1 MVCRI
6 VGYTMNIDG
15 AVLER
20 IAVRTTP
27 PQKTSVMERT
37 EPMKPMK
44 NRPYATDRSRW
55 EAVLRRERE
64 ADGVFLYGVLTTLV
78 YCRPVCAS
86 RRPNY
91 ENVRFFDTW
100 EQAEQAGFRP
110 CKRCCPR
117 SNAKTDGP
125 EEKIVMA
132 CRRMDEAEEHIP
144 LKKLAAESGL
154 SPYHFHRLFKKTT
167 GVTPKQYAV
176 RKRLN
181 RVRSQLKKRSSV
193 TDAVYD
199 AGFASGSRFYENAAD
214 NLGMKPSDYRKGA
227 EGVRI
232 RVATAKSWL
241 GWVLIG
247 ATDLGVCAVD
257 IGDNPEM
264 LRARLIEDFPKA
276 DIRDGGDDL
285 KQWVDR
291 ILKHLEN
298 PSERPNLPLDIRG
311 AAFQHRV
318 WQAIREIPT
327 GSKAGYK
334 EIAEKIGN
342 PKASRAVARACAS
355 NKIAVVV
362 PCHRVVR
369 KNGELGG
376 YRWGVERKRALL
388 DREVK

>member
-1 MVCRI
+1 
-6 VGYTMNIDG
+6 
-15 AVLER
+15 
-20 IAVRTTP
+20 
-27 PQKTSVMERT
+27 
-37 EPMKPMK
+37 MKPMK

-100 EQAEQAGFRP
+100 EQAEQASFRP

-181 RVRSQLKKRSSV
+181 RVRSQLKKTFVGYGRRLRRGLCIRQPFLRKRSGQPGNE
-193 TDAVYD
+193 AF
-199 AGFASGSRFYENAAD
+199 G
-214 NLGMKPSDYRKGA
+214 LPKG
-227 EGVRI
+227 R
-232 RVATAKSWL
+232 R
-241 GWVLIG
+241 
-247 ATDLGVCAVD
+247 
-257 IGDNPEM
+257 
-264 LRARLIEDFPKA
+264 R
-276 DIRDGGDDL
+276 
-285 KQWVDR
+285 
-291 ILKHLEN
+291 
-298 PSERPNLPLDIRG
+298 RPNPCCDGKVMAGLGPDRSYRFRG
-311 AAFQHRV
+311 LR
-318 WQAIREIPT
+318 R
-327 GSKAGYK
+327 
-334 EIAEKIGN
+334 
-342 PKASRAVARACAS
+342 R
-355 NKIAVVV
+355 
-362 PCHRVVR
+362 
-369 KNGELGG
+369 
-376 YRWGVERKRALL
+376 YRRQP
-388 DREVK
+388 